1 MGTWRIILELS
12 RKKIDQA
19 IKIVCNVMMLSY
31 CFCVPLKSLFNQGKQ
46 FKSDL
51 EKQENIR
58 EFGSLNFPD
67 ILLKHNAILVKK
79 NRGEGAQ

>member
-1 MGTWRIILELS
+1 
-12 RKKIDQA
+12 
-19 IKIVCNVMMLSY
+19 MLSY

-58 EFGSLNFPD
+58 EFGSMNFPD
-67 ILLKHNAILVKK
+67 ILLKHNAILV
-79 NRGEGAQ
+79 